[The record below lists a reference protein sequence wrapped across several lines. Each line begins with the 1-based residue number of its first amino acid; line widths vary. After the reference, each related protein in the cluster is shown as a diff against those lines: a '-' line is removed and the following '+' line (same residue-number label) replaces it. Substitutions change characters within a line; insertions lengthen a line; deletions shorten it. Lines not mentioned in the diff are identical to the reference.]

1 MISMFS
7 SHTNAVTSVKVV
19 NEAVFSAVVGKKVW
33 KFMGISLFGK
43 EYNESIGE
51 VEFLDEKESKPSMG
65 FAKKEKK

>member
-1 MISMFS
+1 MFS

-65 FAKKEKK
+65 FTKREKK